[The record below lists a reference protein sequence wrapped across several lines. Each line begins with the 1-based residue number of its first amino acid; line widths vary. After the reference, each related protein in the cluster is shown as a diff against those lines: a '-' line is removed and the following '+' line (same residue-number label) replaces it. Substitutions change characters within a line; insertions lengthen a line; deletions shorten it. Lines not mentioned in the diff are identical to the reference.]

1 MILQFMKF
9 YFDKHDVTIL
19 IVRYLSNN
27 YKEVNKSIMNEV
39 NMFYINVYNL
49 FISLNQSVDT
59 IITNLNIDLSYSQ
72 YTLLKFISIHENKKV
87 TQKQLDEW
95 SSLRKPSISQLLK
108 VLVMKEYILHYPMN
122 NDIRCKEIA
131 LTNKAIIS
139 IQQIDCKMEELLLKK
154 MEINDI
160 SLYTKTLRSIKEI
173 IESEEG
179 SYAKKISSI
188 D

>member
-72 YTLLKFISIHENKKV
+72 YTLLKFISIHENKKA